1 MKWLKGQLQKATAAA
16 ASLTGKRFGLLVAS
30 SVVATSAI
38 VASAMTGSGGSGAL
52 AAALLGR
59 GAPAPAQAGAPAE
72 VPEEAE
78 VEEAPE
84 AAPEAEAAP
93 AEFSSAPEVEAEPE
107 APPAE
112 EETPAAPETPTP
124 EAGRI
129 KHVFVVSLASPGYEA
144 AFGAA
149 PQMPY
154 LAGTLRPKGVLLS
167 AYSLLGEAALPNSIA
182 AISGQPPNAETKTDC
197 PTYDEFPATAEVDAR
212 GVVAGSGC
220 VYPVTTLTIADQ
232 LPSGRFTWR
241 AYLEGMSDETG
252 KPDNC
257 VHPEPGAAEAA
268 VTGGYS
274 SRLNPFAYFHSLLD
288 LGDCATNDVP
298 ASELEKDLRKPAS
311 TANYSY
317 IAPDLCNAGVAG
329 QCPAGSPDGAAAADA
344 YLAQVVPEILAS
356 PAYKKDGLLIVS
368 VGSLSPPPATDPS
381 NPSPTPAPAADPLK
395 VGALLVSRFAT
406 PNSTDAAAYDPYSL
420 LRSSEDL
427 FGLPHLGAA
436 GAARVKSFA
445 PPLLGENGGD

>member
-1 MKWLKGQLQKATAAA
+1 MKWLRGQFQKASTAAA
-16 ASLTGKRFGLLVAS
+16 TLTGKRFGLLVAS

-38 VASAMTGSGGSGAL
+38 VATAMTGSGGSGAL

-59 GAPAPAQAGAPAE
+59 DTPAPVTSAPSE

-84 AAPEAEAAP
+84 AEPEVEPETAELSTAPEAEP
-93 AEFSSAPEVEAEPE
+93 EPE

-112 EETPAAPETPTP
+112 EEESAPPPEATP

-144 AFGAA
+144 AFGESA
-149 PQMPY
+149 QMPY
-154 LAGTLRPKGVLLS
+154 LASTLRPKGVLLS
-167 AYSLLGEAALPNSIA
+167 GYSLLGEAPLSNSIA
-182 AISGQPPNAETKTDC
+182 AISGQPPNARTQADC
-197 PTYDEFPATAEVDAR
+197 ATYDEFPATAKVDAK
-212 GVVAGSGC
+212 GVVVGSGC
-220 VYPVTTLTIADQ
+220 VYPVSTLTIADQ
-232 LPSGRFTWR
+232 LPSGQFTWH
-241 AYLEGMSDETG
+241 AYLEGMADETG
-252 KPDNC
+252 KPANC
-257 VHPEPGAAEAA
+257 VHPEPSAAETA
-268 VTGGYS
+268 VAGGYS
-274 SRLNPFAYFHSLLD
+274 SRWNPFAYFHSLLD

-298 ASELEKDLRKPAS
+298 ASELEKDLKKPTS

-329 QCPAGSPDGAAAADA
+329 QCPAGSPDGAATADA
-344 YLAQVVPEILAS
+344 YLAQVVPKILAS

-368 VGSLSPPPATDPS
+368 FGSLSPPAATDPA
-381 NPSPTPAPAADPLK
+381 NPTAAVTPPADPLK

-406 PNSTDAAAYDPYSL
+406 PNSTDAAGYDPYSL
-420 LRSSEDL
+420 LRSTEDL

-436 GAARVKSFA
+436 GASKVKSFA